1 MLELKACAVC
11 FSTNLKLFNMD
22 SGHLRHNYNI
32 VSGLQTY
39 NGDSLPSYL
48 CSECCGYVTHFTK
61 FREKCQR
68 ANFALQEML
77 ARNVEINEIVLDD
90 FNCEVIGIEPK
101 LWFIDPCT
109 THYEEVKYKS
119 DDHKEI
125 TTLPTGYIPVLHYNI
140 LPNEDSFSIKNKI
153 STNLEKTEITNV
165 QLEKTE
171 DTDTIVID
179 DDNGSENSD
188 LNVEQN
194 GVEELTTEQNDNSQE
209 QNDLF
214 DSDIV
219 VNDDDKVQDSDNVSQ
234 KSEANEVYV
243 KPCMVEEY
251 ANVYIITMQEAKAA
265 YEIHKM
271 FSSGDYRCEICNKAY
286 SNKRLFQI
294 HLRMHDKH
302 KRGSFLCELCIYYYR
317 TESQLKTHM
326 IEKHIYKY
334 VCRKCPE
341 VNFKRTSAK
350 QHYVLSHILCHKKHP
365 DWDRVKPKW
374 LRRRGSKR
382 VKSVQKITKLPDDYP
397 IISAVSQEEQYKIV
411 EDRKETTNY
420 IYSSF
425 SCKLCYRGFR
435 VSSTYTKH
443 MKKHDPVY
451 AGQFQCDMC
460 KLCFVSTQKLSL
472 HMYFTHLFKLSCK
485 ICSFVCYNK
494 NRGKAHYYWHKNVTY
509 NCSHCNRSFRT
520 QTARST
526 HIRMYHPSTIVCDL
540 CGHSFV
546 SESGL
551 MNHKYIAHRNE
562 VVQNRRDEGT
572 LAVWTWSNAKVDG
585 EDERNVD
592 KDNVGQP
599 EAQKAEEP
607 PDRLAMATTEDTEK
621 AAENPHYCP
630 DCDVRFANANAY
642 ITHLGSSS
650 KHTVTNKS
658 GRLSTQK
665 PRLRKTDVHNAGYI
679 TAIECAVCNQTL
691 ANTTLAQQHYKTE
704 HPGVHFPK
712 RYMCEKCGYIT
723 SLYSNL
729 VLHIRTHTN
738 ERPFKCPHC
747 DRGFTSSCN
756 RDRHVLSHTG
766 EKPFQCHHCL
776 RRFRQKNECKM
787 HIQHAHLKVP
797 YPSRAKKK
805 RTQRKEIEGGP
816 KEVEGIT
823 PVAVNAANAVTPV
836 CVQLPPQISL
846 DHRGDYLNA
855 YINYTDL

>member
-509 NCSHCNRSFRT
+509 NCSHCNRSFR
-520 QTARST
+520 
-526 HIRMYHPSTIVCDL
+526 
-540 CGHSFV
+540 
-546 SESGL
+546 
-551 MNHKYIAHRNE
+551 
-562 VVQNRRDEGT
+562 
-572 LAVWTWSNAKVDG
+572 
-585 EDERNVD
+585 
-592 KDNVGQP
+592 
-599 EAQKAEEP
+599 
-607 PDRLAMATTEDTEK
+607 
-621 AAENPHYCP
+621 
-630 DCDVRFANANAY
+630 
-642 ITHLGSSS
+642 
-650 KHTVTNKS
+650 S